1 MKINSFYQLNQWS
14 LSADYEEIIDTL
26 LQLRCKNTDDL
37 NESKSHLLNQQI
49 YQAVQQDN
57 SNYQKPD
64 SSRSKPFS
72 SIAAKGVLLWSLLSR
87 SIGEVKYDSYPSRYL
102 RKFPSV
108 KSWTDEERKAL
119 AKVIKQNYHL
129 SEDEFTQVGA
139 EVDYITS
146 NLNIKNAIVDYLVK
160 RLNSGLTHCQLF
172 YALTG
177 CNALRHDHIDV
188 TITNAT
194 IFFSFEFNDKG
205 LKERDH
211 FSFSDHQ
218 HVAELFGQLELFSN
232 TERTSF
238 PAVGKWE
245 SLKLQDEFIRDMQGF
260 LVEQYQ
266 MEVSVDIIAS
276 TIATMSYLLPHE
288 DAESFFVHDAYGH
301 SWQESLCEFEHLYE
315 FIATFDDPC
324 DLALIGDAIEQ
335 TEGDLFERLKHV
347 YENYY
352 MHQIDVASN
361 ALLAEF
367 TADAIEYHLQS
378 LLVESGESIPTSS
391 KMRHFSLF
399 LDLSLNDIIK
409 HVGSIRAG
417 IEKEFSQERLQA
429 IKQLIDKNHPQLD
442 SDSFVHSIEKW
453 FGSQLK
459 PLFFPDS
466 KEQLACIEQ
475 AMMVQLLRIYVPI
488 DKKARTS
495 DATELQQMLL
505 VLTSLYQADP
515 GNNYWLLHQFAE
527 EFSYCHLS
535 SR

>member
-1 MKINSFYQLNQWS
+1 MKINNFYQLNQWS
-14 LSADYEEIIDTL
+14 LPAGYEEIIDTL
-26 LQLRCKNTDDL
+26 LQLRCKKSGDL
-37 NESKSHLLNQQI
+37 NQTESELLNRKI

-64 SSRSKPFS
+64 SSRCKPFS
-72 SIAAKGVLLWSLLSR
+72 PIAAKGVLLWSLLSR

-108 KSWTDEERKAL
+108 KSWTDEQRRAL
-119 AKVIKQNYHL
+119 ARVIKQNYHL
-129 SEDEFTQVGA
+129 SEEEFAKVEA

-146 NLNIKNAIVDYLVK
+146 NLNIKNAIVDYVVK
-160 RLNSGLTHCQLF
+160 RLNNGLSHCQLF

-194 IFFSFEFNDKG
+194 IFFSFEFTDKG

-218 HVAELFGQLELFSN
+218 HVEELLSQLELFSN

-245 SLKLQDEFIRDMQGF
+245 SLKLQDEFLTDMQSF
-260 LVEQYQ
+260 LIEQYQ
-266 MEVSVDIIAS
+266 LEVSVDIIAS

-324 DLALIGDAIEQ
+324 DFTLIRDAIEQ
-335 TEGDLFERLKHV
+335 TEGDLFERLKHA

-409 HVGSIRAG
+409 HASSIRAG
-417 IEKEFSQERLQA
+417 IEKEFSQDRLLA
-429 IKQLIDKNHPQLD
+429 IKKLVDENHPQLE
-442 SDSFVHSIEKW
+442 SDSLLNSIENW
-453 FGSQLK
+453 FSSQLK
-459 PLFFPDS
+459 PVFFPDS
-466 KEQLACIEQ
+466 TEQLSCIEQ
-475 AMMVQLLRIYVPI
+475 AIMVQLLRVYVPI

-527 EFSYCHLS
+527 EFSYSHLS